1 MASKHKKPGAKNP
14 DIFNKPMDNP
24 FNEYVQSPAPK
35 EGQEKPP
42 LDKPMENPF
51 KGIEREGK
59 QGPSAAVV
67 PEREMELAHATMP
80 PRREVPYNPAK
91 AEENPGPGNANLV
104 KQEKKKA

>member
-1 MASKHKKPGAKNP
+1 MAPKHKKPGAKNP

-51 KGIEREGK
+51 KGIERAETS
-59 QGPSAAVV
+59 PSAGTI
-67 PEREMELAHATMP
+67 PRRKGEIAHATMP
-80 PRREVPYNPAK
+80 PRREVPYDPAK
-91 AEENPGPGNANLV
+91 AEQNPGPGNATLV
-104 KQEKKKA
+104 KQKKKTA